1 MSIDDIIV
9 LTLSFIS
16 GVVYP
21 IVLYYTCSLMY
32 GGV

>member
-1 MSIDDIIV
+1 MTIEDITV
-9 LTLSFIS
+9 LTLSFMI